1 MILSSCKK
9 VLAYTCQINRYLL
22 NKVFNNF
29 IFYIILVIG
38 GIIMKKLFLIFT
50 FFMTSNLIIAD
61 DHEVKIE
68 SDGTVAEFNYF
79 SVTNPV
85 AFVNSLNMFD
95 KSQCA
100 KKWREESNVKVSL
113 WALRGS
119 PSTHFILVVYD
130 NYEQMEKGRAIF
142 TSCPESA
149 RMLASFPKTT
159 ETDRTYNWITE
170 NALSGRDWQTN
181 SVFAKFN
188 FKVDRGSEMDYALAW
203 KDLMASSLDLFDGS
217 FGLNAVAF
225 GNRYSTHMV
234 YIGADS
240 MTELSEGLA
249 AVRSTDTYKEFVSN
263 TSDIVSGVH
272 SQMVQFVKNFDGT

>member
-1 MILSSCKK
+1 
-9 VLAYTCQINRYLL
+9 
-22 NKVFNNF
+22 
-29 IFYIILVIG
+29 
-38 GIIMKKLFLIFT
+38 MKKLFLIFT
-50 FFMTSNLIIAD
+50 MFISASFVVAD

-79 SVTNPV
+79 TVTNPV

-95 KSQCA
+95 KSECA
-100 KKWREESNVKVSL
+100 KKWREESNVNVSL

-142 TSCPESA
+142 TSCPASS
-149 RMLASFPKTT
+149 RMIASFSKTT
-159 ETDRTYNWITE
+159 ETTRTYNWVTE

-188 FKVDRGSEMDYALAW
+188 FSVERGKEMNYALAW
-203 KDLMASSLDLFDGS
+203 KDLMSSSLDLFDGS

-240 MTELSEGLA
+240 MADLSEGLA
-249 AVRSTDTYKEFVSN
+249 AVRSTDTYKEFVED
-263 TSDIVSGVH
+263 TSGIVSGVH
-272 SQMVQFVKNFDGT
+272 SQMVQFVKNYDGT

>member
-1 MILSSCKK
+1 MKK
-9 VLAYTCQINRYLL
+9 IFMFFAFIISA
-22 NKVFNNF
+22 NF
-29 IFYIILVIG
+29 IV
-38 GIIMKKLFLIFT
+38 
-50 FFMTSNLIIAD
+50 AD
-61 DHEVKIE
+61 DHATKIE

-159 ETDRTYNWITE
+159 ETDRTYNWVTE
-170 NALSGRDWQTN
+170 NALSGSCLLYTSPSPRDATL
-181 SVFAKFN
+181 S
-188 FKVDRGSEMDYALAW
+188 RMP
-203 KDLMASSLDLFDGS
+203 SS
-217 FGLNAVAF
+217 A
-225 GNRYSTHMV
+225 
-234 YIGADS
+234 
-240 MTELSEGLA
+240 
-249 AVRSTDTYKEFVSN
+249 
-263 TSDIVSGVH
+263 
-272 SQMVQFVKNFDGT
+272 